1 MRIKE
6 RYRTSLGFACAVVF
20 LLGIWLIASVWVQK
34 TVLPS
39 PVTVFEKLP
48 LLFSK
53 GMLQHVTASLYR
65 IAVGMGAAVL
75 LGFLLGLLMGS
86 LPQWQSFFSPL
97 IYLTYPIPKM
107 ALLPIVMLLGGLG
120 DLSKIIMII
129 LIVTPQVLVAV
140 RDAVLEIPAY
150 YYDVYRCIGAQK
162 IKLFYK
168 ITLPACLPAV
178 FSTSRVSLGTAISI
192 LFFTENYGTEYG
204 MGYFIM
210 DAWMRMDYPAMY
222 GGILLL
228 SLLGLILF
236 VLLDVL
242 AAGMMRWRHS

>member
-1 MRIKE
+1 MKIK
-6 RYRTSLGFACAVVF
+6 RNYWRSIVF
-20 LLGIWLIASVWVQK
+20 LGALLFLLALWQLASLIFQK

-39 PVTVFEKLP
+39 PITVFQQLP
-48 LLFSK
+48 LLFEK
-53 GMLQHVTASLYR
+53 NMAVHLLASLYR
-65 IAVGMGAAVL
+65 ISVGMGLAVL

-86 LPQWQSFFSPL
+86 LPKWQSFFSPL
-97 IYLTYPIPKM
+97 VYLTYPIPKM

-140 RDAVLEIPAY
+140 RDAVAEIPPH
-150 YYDVYRCIGAQK
+150 YYDVYRCIGASRGR
-162 IKLFYK
+162 LFRK
-168 ITLPACLPAV
+168 ITLPACLPAI

-192 LFFTENYGTEYG
+192 LFFTENYGTEFG

-222 GGILLL
+222 GSILLL
-228 SLLGLILF
+228 SLLGLVLF
-236 VLLDVL
+236 ILLDLL
-242 AAGMMRWRHS
+242 ANRVMPWRR